1 MVLNQALYM
10 NQRILRGFFLILCPL
25 LLPLTSWGQL
35 LIQSFGSSNTVSD
48 YVSATPTNRQFTSIA
63 STGANTVVSIDNGAL
78 QIERTATGNI
88 GYFARTSGFN
98 NPSTLMVQFNLQVPA
113 RSGSQTTAFIVRIG
127 DGASIDDSGA
137 TPNNSDVFA
146 SFGINF
152 TGSNNQ
158 FQVRDFTGGGTNS
171 SNFNGTQTITWVLN
185 KNGSTLSYIA
195 PNGTTETVG
204 NNQWDLWIG
213 TTRVFNDVAA
223 LSSAV
228 ELNRFKVMHFF
239 SATVAS
245 YRIRFDNFYINTVGG
260 SLANATDYT
269 IGSNG
274 DFLSLTN
281 PGGMFNVL
289 NNIGSVATGG
299 YNFKVS
305 SDLPGETGVN
315 PLFQL
320 TGMSTGNE
328 IRIMPD
334 GNTERLIEG
343 NVNANGGMIRLNG
356 ADYVTFDGRDPS
368 TNTGKFLRF
377 RNTNNASSANNSTF
391 TLLNGATS
399 NILRHCFIEGA
410 ATGASGNTN
419 GGIIRITTSSSG
431 GNNNNS
437 ILSNHI
443 RNSSAVGAGTAGTA
457 IFINGSAS
465 PNQNDGNVI
474 RDNDIYNFFVNNNG
488 DQNTLSI
495 QGNTTN
501 LTIAEN
507 HFYQTANYI
516 SGAGSTRAVLVRVQ
530 GNGNNNINITDNF
543 FGGKGRN
550 CSGGYM
556 TYDMGTTDQPITF
569 RGAIRVTTQAG
580 LVINVEHN
588 TIRNIEVITRK
599 NANCNEIGMAMIQAE
614 GGVVNI
620 RNNNIGSTTDN
631 TSLKIT
637 QQIARTG
644 FCAGGANSCG
654 EFMTIQLLNYTAEG
668 GGVIENNRIGG
679 VSCEINADQNFPVF
693 NVIGMRL
700 APASEGLIVRNNT
713 IGSTTNADN
722 IQVRHINATSGS
734 TNAVRAVLLMGMNAL
749 SLINN
754 TIANISNYS
763 TGSVVPNNIN
773 CAANNGVNFYSL
785 LYGIDQQAA
794 ASNTITNNAIA
805 NIRSSGI
812 VSISLDEVSTA
823 AIRIAAA
830 ANVTI
835 ANNTIHNVRAAAAAQ
850 TTAAG
855 ILLTADVNGQVRNNR
870 IYNIRN
876 SAPGNSVA
884 AGLLLRNVGS
894 ALYLFNNMISLG
906 TGATD
911 NTHYV
916 GIWNNAASANQI
928 RSWYNTVYIGGDG
941 TGTSLPSFGYL
952 RGDFDG
958 ATNFAAA
965 PQLINTIF
973 YNTRTGGTGG
983 HYAIGNQ
990 ENTTWAN
997 SAPCDSE
1004 SLPNF
1009 NAYYTTAATQMGQW
1023 LGSDRD
1029 FANWRSSA
1037 GNPDANSFFLTQVLN
1052 FTDPA
1057 TGDLHVTPNSN
1068 FAQTVDGKGS
1078 PIHTITNFLI
1088 DVDYDFDGEFRR
1100 SPDIGADEVENTI
1113 IATASGG
1120 DWHNPSTWVQ
1130 NVVPN
1135 CGDLVEIPNG
1145 ITVTIKTPGTGAGSN
1160 SAVTAD
1166 SVGVVAKFY
1175 QLTIKTGGRLILEN
1189 GARAE
1194 SCWLNGT
1201 VPSSINTMQTHTGN
1215 LLIET
1220 GGLVQVADNHTY
1232 RLSLAGDF
1240 TNNGNFVPG
1249 KGTVEMNLDRPRVN
1263 NCYAQYIEWFNRAF
1277 AESDINGTTA
1287 LTRFHNLTVLS
1298 HTNNLATAPI
1308 VNAPAGSTTITGSGR
1323 MIMIGNETDKDG
1335 VLNVQGTALGS
1346 GGRLNL
1352 NGNRLLIEGTI
1363 ASDGHTSIHPNV
1375 ASLSP
1380 TAMGTRGTISGQGGR
1395 LHIFGIGDLRGTLK
1409 LTLPTYTNL
1418 PTITNGQDFTHLLMN
1433 RLTNGLATLG
1443 NGTVNISQE
1452 LDLTAGRIRT
1462 DGFEVNV
1469 TNVSPAAII
1478 NYKSDASQYNEA
1490 IISQSWGGSTP
1501 VSWVWGNLRRA
1512 IDNIAAT
1519 YDYPVGDGTRY
1530 ELARLIITTPFGN
1543 GRNIL
1548 GRFDPANSGATIN
1561 ESCTLPYLPC
1571 LGGFW
1576 RLTPSTALAAGAT
1589 YDMQLFPIGFT
1600 CSVPSGV
1607 VCPTPVTIAKSSPYE
1622 FHGSTFASMFRRNGF
1637 TAFSDFVPVFSD
1649 NLLPVTLISF
1659 EVQKIGESEAL
1670 IRWTTSREINVSHFE
1685 IQRSINGSQWTTIGK
1700 VSTQNGNSIQKKDY
1714 SFTDREPRPGINYYR
1729 LRMVDTNETYAFT
1742 RIESLTFGEDI
1753 HQERVLVYPNPT
1765 ASGKATILLP
1775 LPPSTAYRAE
1785 VSDATGRILYN
1796 TESIWTGG
1804 STIIELQDL
1813 TKGWYLLRIV
1823 AGNRVWTE
1831 KIVVE

>member
-10 NQRILRGFFLILCPL
+10 SHRILCGFLLILCTL
-25 LLPLTSWGQL
+25 LLPLASWGQL
-35 LIQSFGSSNTVSD
+35 LIQNFSSSATVSD
-48 YVSATPTNRQFTSIA
+48 YVNASPNNTQFTSITA
-63 STGANTVVSIDNGAL
+63 STGSTVSIVG
-78 QIERTATGNI
+78 ERLEFARATG
-88 GYFARTSGFN
+88 GEGWFSRSTSFSTV
-98 NPSTLMVQFNLQVPA
+98 PTTLMVQFSLEIINTGGA
-113 RSGSQTTAFIVRIG
+113 QTTACLVKVG
-127 DGASIDDSGA
+127 NGLNDVG
-137 TPNNSDVFA
+137 TPLDVNANIFA
-146 SFGINF
+146 RFGINY
-152 TGSNNQ
+152 TATAGQ
-158 FQVRDFTGGGTNS
+158 FSIRNIDAGTNS
-171 SNFNGTQTITWVLN
+171 GNFTGKQTITFVMN
-185 KNGSTLSYIA
+185 KSGSDLVYVAPTGTNRTLATDRYDVYV
-195 PNGTTETVG
+195 GTTLVQ
-204 NNQWDLWIG
+204 NA
-213 TTRVFNDVAA
+213 VAA
-223 LSSAV
+223 LTPSV
-228 ELNRFKVMHFF
+228 
-239 SATVAS
+239 
-245 YRIRFDNFYINTVGG
+245 D
-260 SLANATDYT
+260 LANFKFNFRPSNNGASLRIDNIYVNSLNGTGNLSSGTYT
-269 IGSNG
+269 LGSSTGN
-274 DFLSLTN
+274 FTSITA
-281 PGGMFNVL
+281 PGGLFNVL
-289 NNIGSVATGG
+289 NNLGSIATGG
-299 YNFKVS
+299 YTFAIKE
-305 SDLPGETGVN
+305 DLTETGEN
-315 PLFQL
+315 PLFQVS
-320 TGMSTGNE
+320 GMSSSNL
-328 IRIMPD
+328 IKIQPD
-334 GNTERLIEG
+334 GTTERLIVG
-343 NVNANGGMIRLNG
+343 NVNANGGMIRLDG
-356 ADYVTFDGRDPS
+356 ADYVIFDGRDPG

-377 RNTNNASSANNSTF
+377 RNTNNANSANNSTF
-391 TLLNGATS
+391 TLLNGAT
-399 NILRHCFIEGA
+399 NNVLQHCFIEGA

-419 GGIIRITTSSSG
+419 GGVIRITTSSSG

-443 RNSSAVGAGTAGTA
+443 RNSSAVGASTAGTA

-488 DQNTLSI
+488 NQNTLSI

-501 LTIAEN
+501 LIIAEN
-507 HFYQTANYI
+507 HFYQTTNYI
-516 SGAGSTRAVLVRVQ
+516 SGPGSTRAVLIRVQ
-530 GNGNNNINITDNF
+530 GDGNNNINITDNF

-556 TYDMGTTDQPITF
+556 TYDMGNTDQPITF
-569 RGAIRVTTQAG
+569 RGAIRVTTQTG
-580 LVINVEHN
+580 LIINIERN
-588 TIRNIEVITRK
+588 TIRNIEVFTRK
-599 NANCNEIGMAMIQAE
+599 NTNCNEIGMAMIQAE

-620 RNNNIGSTTDN
+620 RNNNIGSTIDN

-644 FCAGGANSCG
+644 FCAGGANSCE

-700 APASEGLIVRNNT
+700 APASAGLIVRNNT
-713 IGSTTNADN
+713 IGSTTHTDN

-773 CAANNGVNFYSL
+773 CASNNGVNFYSL

-794 ASNTITNNAIA
+794 ASNTITNNTIA
-805 NIRSSGI
+805 HIRGSGI
-812 VSISLDEVSTA
+812 VPISLDEVSTA

-830 ANVTI
+830 ATVTI
-835 ANNTIHNVRAAAAAQ
+835 ASNTIHNIRAAAAAQ

-884 AGLLLRNVGS
+884 AGLLLRNVGNT
-894 ALYLFNNMISLG
+894 LYIFNNMISLG
-906 TGATD
+906 TSATD
-911 NTHYV
+911 NTHYI
-916 GIWNNAASANQI
+916 GIWNNAASANPI
-928 RSWYNTVYIGGDG
+928 RCWYNTVYIGGDG

-958 ATNFAAA
+958 ATNFAAM

-990 ENTTWAN
+990 ENSVWAN
-997 SAPCDSE
+997 GAPCDSE

-1009 NAYYTTAATQMGQW
+1009 NAYYTTAGAQIGQW

-1052 FTDPA
+1052 FADPA

-1145 ITVTIKTPGTGAGSN
+1145 VTVTIKTPGTGAGSN
-1160 SAVTAD
+1160 SSVTAD

-1175 QLTIKTGGRLILEN
+1175 QLTIKTGGTLILEN

-1220 GGLVQVADNHTY
+1220 GGLVQVADNHSY

-1277 AESDINGTTA
+1277 AESDINGTA
-1287 LTRFHNLTVLS
+1287 AFTRFHNLTVLS
-1298 HTNNLATAPI
+1298 HTNNLATSPI

-1323 MIMIGNETDKDG
+1323 MIMVGNVTDKDG
-1335 VLNVQGTALGS
+1335 VLNIQGTVLGS

-1352 NGNRLLIEGTI
+1352 NGNRLIIEGTI

-1375 ASLSP
+1375 ATLSP
-1380 TAMGTRGTISGQGGR
+1380 PAVGTQGTISGQGGR
-1395 LHIFGIGDLRGTLK
+1395 LHIFGTGNLTGMLK
-1409 LTLPTYTNL
+1409 FTLPTYTNL
-1418 PTITNGQDFTHLLMN
+1418 PTVTNGQDFTHLLMN
-1433 RLTNGLATLG
+1433 RPTNGLATLG

-1452 LDLTAGRIRT
+1452 LDLTAGRIQT
-1462 DGFEVNV
+1462 DAFEVNV
-1469 TNVSPAAII
+1469 TNASPAAVI
-1478 NYKSDASQYNEA
+1478 NYKSNAAQYNEG
-1490 IISQSWGGSTP
+1490 ISSQSWSGAAP
-1501 VSWVWGNLRRA
+1501 ASWVWGNLRRA
-1512 IDNIAAT
+1512 IDNMAAT
-1519 YDYPVGDGTRY
+1519 YDFPVGDGTRY
-1530 ELARLIITTPFGN
+1530 ELARLVITSPFGS
-1543 GRNIL
+1543 GRSIL
-1548 GRFDPANSGATIN
+1548 GRFNPTNSSATIN
-1561 ESCTLPYLPC
+1561 ESCTMPYLPC
-1571 LGGFW
+1571 LGGSW
-1576 RLTPSTALAAGAT
+1576 TLTPSAALTGGAT

-1600 CSVPSGV
+1600 CNVPSGV
-1607 VCPTPVTIAKSSPYE
+1607 VCPTPVTIAKSNPYK

-1637 TAFSDFVPVFSD
+1637 TTFSDFVPVFSD

-1659 EVQKIGESEAL
+1659 EAQKSGTREAL
-1670 IRWTTSREINVSHFE
+1670 IRWVTAREINVSHFE
-1685 IQRSINGSQWTTIGK
+1685 VQRSTNGSQWINIGK
-1700 VSTQNGNSIQKKDY
+1700 VSAQGNSIQGKEY
-1714 SFTDREPRPGINYYR
+1714 SFTDREPRPVTNYYR
-1729 LRMVDTNETYAFT
+1729 LRIVDTNDTYAFT
-1742 RIESLTFGEDI
+1742 RIESLTFDENLR
-1753 HQERVLVYPNPT
+1753 QERILIYPNPT
-1765 ASGKATILLP
+1765 ASEKITMLLLLP
-1775 LPPSTAYRAE
+1775 SAVAYRAE
-1785 VSDATGRILYN
+1785 ISDATGRVLYSA
-1796 TESIWTGG
+1796 ESVWTGG
-1804 STIIELQDL
+1804 STEISLQNL
-1813 TKGWYLLRIV
+1813 AKGWYLLRII
-1823 AGNRVWTE
+1823 AGSHVWTE
-1831 KIVVE
+1831 KIAIE